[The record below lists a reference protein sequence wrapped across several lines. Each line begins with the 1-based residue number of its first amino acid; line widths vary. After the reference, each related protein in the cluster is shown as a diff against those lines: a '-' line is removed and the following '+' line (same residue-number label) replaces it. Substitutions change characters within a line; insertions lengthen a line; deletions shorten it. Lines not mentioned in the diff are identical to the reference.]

1 MPAKATAQGLCPMEH
16 PRVCLPQRIFCL
28 RIRPTFSFGLE
39 KTQSS
44 IGRNPAHHG
53 SAGHAEGDDEEPYQ
67 TPSQSPGVS
76 QQHCPLLVRLLA
88 TVDSSY
94 LEI

>member
-1 MPAKATAQGLCPMEH
+1 MEH

-28 RIRPTFSFGLE
+28 RVRLTFSSGLE

-53 SAGHAEGDDEEPYQ
+53 SAAYAEGDNKEPYG

-76 QQHCPLLVRLLA
+76 QQHCPLLVRLLD

-94 LEI
+94 LEIQGTL